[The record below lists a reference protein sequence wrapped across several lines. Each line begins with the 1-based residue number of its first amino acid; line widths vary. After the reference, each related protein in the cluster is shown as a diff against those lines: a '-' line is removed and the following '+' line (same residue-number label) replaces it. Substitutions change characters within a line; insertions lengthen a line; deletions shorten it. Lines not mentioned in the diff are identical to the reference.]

1 MQEYSRILI
10 EEYCLKHNSA
20 KSRRLRKLV
29 EMSYDLA
36 AEGTDADSIF
46 LERAIEQ
53 EKDPALKEALQ
64 DLDDLK
70 AQFTQEL
77 AAAAPRDERTV
88 EVARRMINAGKC
100 PICSN
105 QLVDSEDR
113 GGNAMVRCTSCRYV
127 VYGTIQEPKVG
138 QK

>member
-46 LERAIEQ
+46 LKRAIEQ

-64 DLDDLK
+64 DLDNFL
-70 AQFTQEL
+70 F
-77 AAAAPRDERTV
+77 
-88 EVARRMINAGKC
+88 GW
-100 PICSN
+100 
-105 QLVDSEDR
+105 
-113 GGNAMVRCTSCRYV
+113 
-127 VYGTIQEPKVG
+127 
-138 QK
+138 